1 MQVIDYRQVGAA
13 QATAMSVFLPLRDN
27 KFPLSEADFI
37 RRSKVAPQYFQHL
50 SLLSLALGQKF
61 PSSVTASGK
70 KFSPLS
76 LCDVLRYNG

>member
-61 PSSVTASGK
+61 PSSV
-70 KFSPLS
+70 
-76 LCDVLRYNG
+76 